1 VISLAAALVS
11 SAFLS
16 GVPSSAAVTR
26 ATDSVVIVTLG
37 TGTPQANP
45 HAAGPATAVV
55 VGSRVFLFDA
65 GDNVERQLAAAD
77 MPANGVEAVFF
88 THLHSDHVLG
98 YPDLIFTS
106 WVAGR
111 RAALKAFGPPG
122 LKAMTTHL
130 IEAFADDIEVRT
142 NGLERAMKGG
152 YNVTARETRGG
163 VVYDSAGV
171 RVTAFRVPHG
181 AWPVALGYRI
191 AAMGK
196 TIVISGDT
204 KFSDEVMRQSKG
216 VDVLVH
222 EVYASSK
229 VDPEETLPSGANW
242 QKYLVS
248 AHTSDVEIGRI
259 AASANPKLV
268 ILTHLISM
276 GASDDVMIAA
286 VHSGGYKG
294 RVVVA
299 HDLGRY

>member
-1 VISLAAALVS
+1 MISLAAALVS

>member
-1 VISLAAALVS
+1 VILAAAALALATFS
-11 SAFLS
+11 FATPS
-16 GVPSSAAVTR
+16 GASAAPR
-26 ATDSVVIVTLG
+26 PDSVVVVTLG
-37 TGTPQANP
+37 TGTPVPNP
-45 HAAGPATAVV
+45 RAAGPATAVV

-65 GDNVERQLAAAD
+65 GDNVERQLAAANLPVD
-77 MPANGVEAVFF
+77 GVEAVFF

-111 RAALKAFGPPG
+111 RAPLKAFGPPG

-130 IEAFADDIEVRT
+130 IAAFSDDIAVRT
-142 NGLERAMKGG
+142 TGLEKAVKTG
-152 YNVTARETRGG
+152 YFVTARETRGG
-163 VVYDSAGV
+163 LVYDSDGV
-171 RVTAFRVPHG
+171 RVTAFPVPHG

-191 AAMGK
+191 SAMGK

-222 EVYASSK
+222 EVYANSK
-229 VDPEETLPSGANW
+229 VDPKETLPSGANW
-242 QKYLVS
+242 PKYLVS

-259 AASANPKLV
+259 AASSNPRMV
-268 ILTHLISM
+268 ILTHVISM
-276 GASDDVMIAA
+276 GAPDDVMISA
-286 VHSGGYKG
+286 VKSGGYKG

-299 HDLGRY
+299 HDLDRY